1 MARTFSKTSPTA
13 ARWRIWVQ
21 AAFLLVWLDPLLLR
35 LHNVCGPVF
44 HCYACPLAMF
54 ACPVG
59 VLANFSALHV
69 FPFFALGTL
78 VLAGVI
84 FGGFI
89 CGWACPFGFLQD
101 LIGRIPVPKIELP
114 RWTGHIRYAVLGVLV
129 LAVPFLYGESHPLFI
144 CRLCP
149 AGTLEGAMYN
159 VGAAAVKGTALPWP
173 SATKLIIL
181 GLLVAAMLV
190 KWRPWCAL
198 FCPLGAI
205 FGLFRRVSAV
215 YLRVEPKDC
224 VSCGLCSEQCRY
236 GIVPY
241 VMPDKLVVSN
251 NVVRNAS
258 ADAIYGTLTNSIVMG
273 NNCDGEGINLTGTGN
288 DLIGNKA

>member
-1 MARTFSKTSPTA
+1 MVAMARTFSKVSPKA

-21 AAFLLVWLDPLLLR
+21 AAFLLVWLDPLMLR

-44 HCYACPLAMF
+44 HCYACPLALF

-78 VLAGVI
+78 VLAGAI

-101 LIGRIPVPKIELP
+101 LIGRIPVPKVELP
-114 RWTGHIRYAVLGVLV
+114 RWTGHFRYAVLGVLV

-215 YLRVEPKDC
+215 FLRVEPKDC
-224 VSCGLCSEQCRY
+224 VSCGLCGEQCRY
-236 GIVPY
+236 GIVPEEHISDPHC
-241 VMPDKLVVSN
+241 VHCLECTRCSAIR
-251 NVVRNAS
+251 VRTLFSRAEEPAAKVETPAS
-258 ADAIYGTLTNSIVMG
+258 APPRT
-273 NNCDGEGINLTGTGN
+273 
-288 DLIGNKA
+288 